1 MKDIMN
7 SNIIKV
13 GAAIVSLYAIS
24 SLYKTYQLNENN
36 LESDK
41 NNVLINDYLLSEIT
55 EHKLKKPILWI
66 HIPYK
71 INSRNW
77 ESFYSRSNENIN
89 QPYIYICI
97 KSIIDLCGN
106 SFHVCII
113 DDDSFQKLIPNW
125 KIDMSKISEP
135 VIDNIRKLAFMKLL
149 YNYGGMFVPYSFVCY
164 KDLISLYNMN
174 SQQFFVGEFKTD
186 SVLFNKTQMYPNY
199 ELIGSVKNNQTV
211 FDIIKLI
218 EINIH
223 NNTSDNLRFEGT
235 LESILYEKIEKQ
247 EVIMINGELL
257 GTKQSNSKLLTIE
270 DLFSEKNLTF
280 NKNIYGIY
288 LPNKEILKSTHY
300 NWFSVLDIDNCIQ
313 GDLNIFYI
321 LKKAVNQYL

>member
-1 MKDIMN
+1 MKNIMN
-7 SNIIKV
+7 ATTIKI
-13 GAAIVSLYAIS
+13 GAAIISLYAIN
-24 SLYKTYQLNENN
+24 SLYKSYKVNEDNTEIN
-36 LESDK
+36 K

-55 EHKLKKPILWI
+55 QQKIKKPILWI

-97 KSIIDLCGN
+97 KSIIDLCGD

-113 DDDSFQKLIPNW
+113 DDYSFEKLIPNW

-135 VIDNIRKLAFMKLL
+135 IINNIRKLAHMKLL

-164 KDLISLYNMN
+164 RDLINLYNEN
-174 SQQFFVGEFKTD
+174 LNKCFVGEFKTE
-186 SVLFNKTQMYPNY
+186 SVIFNKTQMYPNY
-199 ELIGSVKNNQTV
+199 EFIGSNKNNKEI

-218 EINIH
+218 EIHIH
-223 NNTSDNLRFEGT
+223 NNSCDNLEFEGT
-235 LESILYEKIEKQ
+235 LEGILYEKTEKNK
-247 EVIMINGELL
+247 INMINGKLL
-257 GTKQSNSKLLTIE
+257 GTKKEDNTLLTIE
-270 DLFSEKNLTF
+270 NLFSEENIQL
-280 NKNIYGIY
+280 NKHLYGIY
-288 LPNKEILKSTHY
+288 LPSKTILNSKNY
-300 NWFSVLDIDNCIQ
+300 NWFSVLDIDNAIV

-321 LKKAVNQYL
+321 LKKAINHYL

>member
-1 MKDIMN
+1 MKNIMN
-7 SNIIKV
+7 SNVIKV
-13 GAAIVSLYAIS
+13 GAAIISLYAIS
-24 SLYKTYQLNENN
+24 SLYKSYQINEDK
-36 LESDK
+36 LESNT

-55 EHKLKKPILWI
+55 QHKIKKPILWI

-113 DDDSFQKLIPNW
+113 DDDSFEKLIPNW

-135 VIDNIRKLAFMKLL
+135 VIDNMRKLAFMKLL

-164 KDLISLYNMN
+164 KDLIGLYNEN
-174 SQQFFVGEFKTD
+174 SNKFFAGEFKTE
-186 SVLFNKTQMYPNY
+186 SVLFNKTEMYPNY
-199 ELIGSVKNNQTV
+199 EIIGSTKNNQEV

-223 NNTSDNLRFEGT
+223 NNTSDNLEFEGT
-235 LESILYEKIEKQ
+235 LESILYEKIEKNK
-247 EVIMINGELL
+247 ITMINGKLL
-257 GTKQSNSKLLTIE
+257 GTKKENNKLLTIE
-270 DLFSEKNLTF
+270 DLFSETNLQL

-288 LPNKEILKSTHY
+288 LPSKTILKNTHY
-300 NWFSVLDIDNCIQ
+300 NWFAMLDIDSSIH